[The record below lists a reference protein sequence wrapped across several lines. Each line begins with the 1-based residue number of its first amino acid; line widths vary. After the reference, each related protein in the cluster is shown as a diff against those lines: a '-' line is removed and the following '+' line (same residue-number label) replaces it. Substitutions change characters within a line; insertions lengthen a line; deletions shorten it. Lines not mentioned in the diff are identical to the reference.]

1 MPTRLAVSIAIA
13 IAAAAQISFEQTIA
27 DFSSNDPR
35 VRLNAVRLV
44 KDTAYLEA
52 AIPLANLITDPDDG
66 VQFEAI
72 AAELNIFLAEPVVT
86 RKRVAGIVEKRSA
99 ITAEATFS
107 AGPLAIGGRRVPAQ
121 VLVALQ
127 SAIHDN
133 NGRVGIE
140 ALYAFGA
147 LAGNVDAAARSE
159 LLQSAGPHLA
169 ATLGV
174 ADPSVRFAAARVI
187 GRVFARLPADSPV
200 DQSVGDSVITA
211 LNDNDR
217 AVTIAAM
224 EALGAMR
231 YDRAAAAL
239 GELFTYHEKGEP
251 AEAALAALAHIGGPA
266 LSLLTAQLSS
276 RIPAFRGIA
285 VEGLARSA
293 DSVRLGDLQST
304 LKTERDEGVLLALAF
319 ARTMLANATI
329 DPISDA
335 VTRSRTRAQAQQYLI
350 EIARGRIGMF
360 NRQLQDPD
368 SRIRL
373 AAVEALGLSHDA
385 AAAALVQP
393 LTADGDPLVA
403 RAATIAVERLTLS
416 K

>member
-1 MPTRLAVSIAIA
+1 MLTRLAVSLA

-27 DFSSNDPR
+27 DFSSADPK

-44 KDTAYLEA
+44 KDSAYLEA
-52 AIPLANLITDPDDG
+52 AIPLAPLITDRDDG
-66 VQFEAI
+66 VQLEAI

-107 AGPLAIGGRRVPAQ
+107 AGPLAIGGRRVPPP
-121 VLVALQ
+121 VLAALQ

-147 LAGNVDAAARSE
+147 LAANIGAAERRE
-159 LLQSAGPHLA
+159 MLEGAGPHLA

-174 ADPSVRFAAARVI
+174 SDPAVRFAGARVI
-187 GRVFARLPADSPV
+187 ARVFERLPGDSPV
-200 DQSVGDSVITA
+200 DESLGDAVIAA
-211 LNDNDR
+211 LNDKDR
-217 AVTIAAM
+217 AVTSAAM
-224 EALGAMR
+224 DALGAMR

-239 GELFTYHEKGEP
+239 ADLFTYHGKGEP
-251 AEAALAALAHIGGPA
+251 AEAALAALAHIGGSA
-266 LSLLTAQLSS
+266 LPLLTAQLTS
-276 RIPAFRGIA
+276 RTPALRGIA
-285 VEGLARSA
+285 VEGVARSGDPARLA
-293 DSVRLGDLQST
+293 DVQSA
-304 LKTERDEGVLLALAF
+304 LKSERDEGVLLALAF
-319 ARTMLANATI
+319 ANSMLANATI
-329 DPISDA
+329 DPISEA
-335 VTRSRTRAQAQQYLI
+335 VTRSRLRAQAQAYLI

-360 NRQLQDPD
+360 NRQLQDVD
-368 SRIRL
+368 SRIRT
-373 AAVEALGLSHDA
+373 AAVEALGVSHDF

-393 LTADGDPLVA
+393 LTADSDPLVA
-403 RAATIAVERLTLS
+403 RAATVAVERLALS